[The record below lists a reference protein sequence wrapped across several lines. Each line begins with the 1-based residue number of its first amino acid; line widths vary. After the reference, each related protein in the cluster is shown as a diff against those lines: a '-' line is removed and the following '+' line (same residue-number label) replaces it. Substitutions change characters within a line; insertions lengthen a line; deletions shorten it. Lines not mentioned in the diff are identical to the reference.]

1 MNKDD
6 TTESIKETFNVSL
19 ENREILPSK
28 NNSKVKLTIAIIST
42 VLILAAA
49 TTLLIGY
56 FKFDLFKN
64 EIQKVDANLTRE
76 VNQANFFSENKK
88 INTRIA
94 LTKDNYEEQTYEVNT
109 DFMIYLKDKTEL
121 ENKDYLYSASIVILK
136 SKMTTKGEEYELPSF
151 DIKDEKKKKEFEA
164 NPNGSKYPIGYFTFY
179 ENGTIADVQFPE
191 SADEYNIETLK
202 ELIEKVIPKLS
213 RNRTDDNTNGLNI
226 KTRTDRKKKTLIE
239 EEKPKQYHSFKGSKF
254 SKYTERDIEYDKITG
269 IRTDTDIHLQSIPEE
284 NEQILGATDF
294 YYKTESNIKS
304 YEWDWNY
311 SLDNGYHSGYYGLEN
326 PSWLSVPFVKYG
338 KGNSRR
344 SSGGPQKSDEMTE
357 NGSTRRLG
365 QFGSISA
372 EKYFTIGN
380 YNVLGQSVT
389 IQYHVGVSYG
399 NPFNEIVINSN
410 LGTATIGNTG
420 INLSGSWSRSLTIF
434 SFTFPSFP
442 LVTLNALASG
452 YISWGVS
459 YTGSGASTV
468 LYASLSGSITLGCE
482 VKAGWDPVAS
492 FSAGIEG
499 VIVSAS
505 GYATIKNRSVEK
517 NFSISAGRIYAY
529 LDRSILGN
537 KERVAEK
544 TLYAGWQINSLYIK

>member
-1 MNKDD
+1 MNQDD

-56 FKFDLFKN
+56 FKFDWFKN
-64 EIQKVDANLTRE
+64 EIYKVNANLTRE

-254 SKYTERDIEYDKITG
+254 SKYTERDIEYDRITG
-269 IRTDTDIHLQSIPEE
+269 IRTNTDIYLQSIPEE

-304 YEWDWNY
+304 YEWDWY
-311 SLDNGYHSGYYGLEN
+311 YYAYNGNGGKDYTSSTLIN
-326 PSWLSVPFVKYG
+326 PSWISVSFNNNKYG
-338 KGNSRR
+338 RRQIGQPPSTDNLTPNS
-344 SSGGPQKSDEMTE
+344 G
-357 NGSTRRLG
+357 RRLG

-544 TLYAGWQINSLYIK
+544 TLYAGW

>member
-1 MNKDD
+1 MNQDD

-56 FKFDLFKN
+56 FKFDWFKN
-64 EIQKVDANLTRE
+64 EIYKVNANLTRE

-164 NPNGSKYPIGYFTFY
+164 NPNGSKYHIGYFTFY

-213 RNRTDDNTNGLNI
+213 HNRTDDNTNGLNI

-254 SKYTERDIEYDKITG
+254 SKYTERDFEYDRITG
-269 IRTDTDIHLQSIPEE
+269 IRTNTDIYLQSIPQK

-294 YYKTESNIKS
+294 YYKTLSNIKP
-304 YEWDWNY
+304 YEGYWDY
-311 SLDNGYHSGYYGLEN
+311 SVDNGYLSGYYGLEN
-326 PSWLSVPFVKYG
+326 PSWLSVPFVIYG

-344 SSGGPQKSDEMTE
+344 SNGGPQKSDEMTE

-468 LYASLSGSITLGCE
+468 LYTSLSGSITLGCE

-505 GYATIKNRSVEK
+505 GYATIKYRSVEK

-544 TLYAGWQINSLYIK
+544 TLYAGW